1 MFDWLLISFRSCSHD
16 NCAQESIGQ
25 CLKSKDPLKQQ
36 QLEVLRRCC
45 NQECGSGSWKRKR
58 WKQSFFCGSGSE
70 KNLSLPFPHRLFD
83 LKSNLAETFCPF
95 PNVDKTVKLH
105 YKSE

>member
-1 MFDWLLISFRSCSHD
+1 MFDGLLISLRSCSRD

-45 NQECGSGSWKRKR
+45 NQECGSGS
-58 WKQSFFCGSGSE
+58 GASGSE
-70 KNLSLPFPHRLFD
+70 KNLSFPLPHRLFD